1 MYFINQLEKIFTDL
15 PINWVD
21 DNRNKILESEVFNE
35 FIELF
40 PKIKDILQVGIST
53 DKEESERTLRHT
65 FRLLKVYYQLKN
77 DEFIHKS
84 LNSDSMEKI
93 RSLIGKIDQK
103 NLLYLPLILIFH
115 DIGRPFNRKL
125 HTYESAKIVKKW
137 NLLDDYGLTKKEI
150 RLITKVI
157 EYHLLIGTIFTGE
170 STYYA
175 LNTLFNDVEF
185 VEFLED
191 KEFVKN
197 FMLLSSTFTILDPFG
212 YFYAQIFDHYIEK
225 YSEIQHTISEI
236 LFNWPDINLI
246 QNKLRKVCLD
256 RLDWRLACS
265 LRIFQLIGTKP
276 QLTYNFF
283 IEKIK
288 KSVEVF
294 LNKTMNENEW
304 LEFKQTYLSDIY
316 LIQLKYALPIL
327 MVLASGEFKRIF
339 RPKTVNTN
347 LIHFWINLNQRIKKE
362 NEISKFRNEN
372 WNVIFEGI
380 PHWTRLKNSFS
391 QFLDKDRL
399 KTVIEN
405 AEVKLDHDRKE
416 NWLLLK
422 FDFKI

>member
-1 MYFINQLEKIFTDL
+1 MKYLEKLFSDL
-15 PINWVD
+15 SLNWID
-21 DNRNKILESEVFNE
+21 DNRNNVLESEICNE
-35 FIELF
+35 FVKLF
-40 PKIKDILQVGIST
+40 PKIKDILQVSIKR
-53 DKEESERTLRHT
+53 DKAESERTLRHT

-77 DEFIHKS
+77 DEFKHKS
-84 LNSDSMEKI
+84 LNSNSIDNIKG
-93 RSLIGKIDQK
+93 LIGKMDQK

-137 NLLDDYGLTKKEI
+137 NLLDDYGLNRQEI
-150 RLITKVI
+150 MLIIKVI
-157 EYHLLIGTIFTGE
+157 EYHLLLGTIYTGE

-175 LNTLFNDVEF
+175 FNTLFNDEEF
-185 VEFLED
+185 VEFLEN
-191 KEFVKN
+191 KEFVKD

-236 LFNWPDINLI
+236 LLNWPNINLI
-246 QNKLRKVCLD
+246 KKKLRKVCFD

-276 QLTYNFF
+276 QLTHNFF
-283 IEKIK
+283 VEKIK
-288 KSVEVF
+288 DSVKIF
-294 LNKTMNENEW
+294 LNKTINEKNW
-304 LEFKQTYLSDIY
+304 LEFKQTYLSENY

-347 LIHFWINLNQRIKKE
+347 LIHFWINLNQKIKKE
-362 NEISKFRNEN
+362 NEKSKFKNEN

-380 PHWTRLKNSFS
+380 PHWSLLKDSFS
-391 QFLDKDRL
+391 QFLDKELL

-405 AEVKLDHDRKE
+405 AEVKLDHVRKE

-422 FDFKI
+422 FDFQI